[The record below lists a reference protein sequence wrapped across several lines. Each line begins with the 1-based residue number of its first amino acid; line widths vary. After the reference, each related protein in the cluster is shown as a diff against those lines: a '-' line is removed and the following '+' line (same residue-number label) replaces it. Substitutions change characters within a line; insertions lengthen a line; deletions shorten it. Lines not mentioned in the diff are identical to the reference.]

1 MKFLK
6 RFFPLLTILFLQLSA
21 FAQEMETVPDSTAT
35 QTLFSK
41 GSIKKIGL
49 YVAPEIGVGQYG
61 SAFTPI
67 GSASAMLLINNK
79 WAFGANVGRTIDRDF
94 TPKGI
99 SGDNSLSL
107 NVITRG
113 LKVEYGFAANKVFH
127 VTIPVSFGLGNFSI
141 DSVNGQS
148 SNDTFDFDHGHG
160 NGHGGFFGRGI
171 NRNDNNHFGYITPGL
186 NLELNVMKY
195 ARLFLG
201 ISYRIATGLKNNTIY
216 NTVSTSDFSGVG
228 LSLGAKIGLFEF
240 NVRKDKS

>member
-1 MKFLK
+1 MKILK
-6 RFFPLLTILFLQLSA
+6 RFFPLLIILFIQLSA
-21 FAQEMETVPDSTAT
+21 FAQEMEMVQDSSAT

-61 SAFTPI
+61 NAFTPI

-107 NVITRG
+107 KVMTRG

-127 VTIPVSFGLGNFSI
+127 VTVPVSFGLGNFSI
-141 DSVNGQS
+141 DSVNGLGI
-148 SNDTFDFDHGHG
+148 NDTFDHGHG
-160 NGHGGFFGRGI
+160 NGHGGFFGRG
-171 NRNDNNHFGYITPGL
+171 NARNGNNNFGYITPGL
-186 NLELNVMKY
+186 NLEVNVMKY
-195 ARLFLG
+195 ARIFLG
-201 ISYRIATGLKNNTIY
+201 VSYRIAIGLKNNTSY
-216 NTVSTSDFSGVG
+216 TTLSSSDFSGLG
-228 LSLGAKIGLFEF
+228 MSIGAKIGLFEF